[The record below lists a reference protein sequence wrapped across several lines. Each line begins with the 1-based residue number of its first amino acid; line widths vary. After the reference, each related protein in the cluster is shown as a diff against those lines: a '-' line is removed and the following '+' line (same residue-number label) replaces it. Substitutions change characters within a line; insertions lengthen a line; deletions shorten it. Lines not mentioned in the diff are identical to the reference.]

1 MRRTA
6 FLPVSGR
13 SFTVDG
19 PGGIA
24 MSIITI
30 VGAGMMGSAM
40 SGPAADNGHEVR
52 LVGTPLDREIIDSVR
67 ESGFH
72 PTLRK
77 KLPPVVRAYQVE
89 ELERALEGA
98 DLVIGGVSSFGV
110 DWFSEEVLPLLRP
123 GIPVLSVTKGLRDNP
138 DGTLTPFPYL
148 LASRLPEKT
157 RGMIPF
163 NAIGGPCICFELL
176 DKRHTMVYF
185 CGEDPTVLETIRGM
199 LATGYYHILTTTDVA
214 GVEGCVALKN
224 AYAMGVS
231 LAVGLADREVGDLDG
246 EAAAALCAPGAP
258 DRNPVYN
265 PQAALF
271 AQSCLEM
278 RRIVERVG
286 GDGAVAGGVPGAGD
300 LYVTIFGGR
309 TRRLGTL
316 LGRGIPFA
324 EAEKILK
331 GVTLESVA
339 IITRVARALR
349 AGGVNRVE
357 FPLLFHMDAILNGG
371 AEVDLPWDQFGC

>member
-1 MRRTA
+1 
-6 FLPVSGR
+6 
-13 SFTVDG
+13 
-19 PGGIA
+19 
-24 MSIITI
+24 
-30 VGAGMMGSAM
+30 
-40 SGPAADNGHEVR
+40 
-52 LVGTPLDREIIDSVR
+52 
-67 ESGFH
+67 
-72 PTLRK
+72 
-77 KLPPVVRAYQVE
+77 
-89 ELERALEGA
+89 
-98 DLVIGGVSSFGV
+98 
-110 DWFSEEVLPLLRP
+110 
-123 GIPVLSVTKGLRDNP
+123 
-138 DGTLTPFPYL
+138 
-148 LASRLPEKT
+148 
-157 RGMIPF
+157 
-163 NAIGGPCICFELL
+163 
-176 DKRHTMVYF
+176 MVYF

-278 RRIVERVG
+278 RRIVERMG
-286 GDGAVAGGVPGAGD
+286 GDGALAGGVPGAGD